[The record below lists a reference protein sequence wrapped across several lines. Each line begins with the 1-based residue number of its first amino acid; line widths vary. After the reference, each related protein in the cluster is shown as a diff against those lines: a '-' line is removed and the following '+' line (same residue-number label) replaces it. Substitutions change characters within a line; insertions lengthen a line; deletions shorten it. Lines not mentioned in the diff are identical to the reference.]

1 MTNEDA
7 NPADASKTPDLG
19 KTAEPGKT
27 PEAGKPEGHEP
38 KHGGHHPWRKRL
50 PGGRMALAAAAVAI
64 LAAGGGIGA
73 TAVAHMKP
81 SVEMAPAA
89 PVAITSMADESVVTV
104 KGSVAEVF
112 GNKFVL
118 ADQSGRALI
127 ETGRAG
133 EGGKLVKTGEEVT
146 IQGRFDDGFVKAAFL
161 VRADGKVEQIGGF
174 GPKHGPHGPKGPKG
188 PRDDDGPRGPRGD
201 DDGPRGPGRL

>member
-1 MTNEDA
+1 MTNDDA
-7 NPADASKTPDLG
+7 NPADASNTPDLG
-19 KTAEPGKT
+19 KTA
-27 PEAGKPEGHEP
+27 EAGKPEGHEP
-38 KHGGHHPWRKRL
+38 KHGGHHSWRKRM

-104 KGSVAEVF
+104 KGSVAEIY

-133 EGGKLVKTGEEVT
+133 EGGKLVKSGEEVT

-174 GPKHGPHGPKGPKG
+174 GPKHDRKGPHGPKGPRG
-188 PRDDDGPRGPRGD
+188 DDDGPRGPRGD

>member
-1 MTNEDA
+1 MTNDDI
-7 NPADASKTPDLG
+7 NPTDASKTGEAG
-19 KTAEPGKT
+19 KTAE
-27 PEAGKPEGHEP
+27 AGKLEGHNP
-38 KHGGHHPWRKRL
+38 RHGGHHPKHRRL
-50 PGGRMALAAAAVAI
+50 PGGKLALAAAAVAI

-81 SVEMAPAA
+81 KIEMAPAA
-89 PVAITSMADESVVTV
+89 PVAITSMADESIVTL

-133 EGGKLVKTGEEVT
+133 EGGKLVKAGEEVT

-174 GPKHGPHGPKGPKG
+174 GPKHDKKGPHGPKGPKG
-188 PRDDDGPRGPRGD
+188 PKGD
-201 DDGPRGPGRL
+201 DDGPRGPGGDEGPKGPGKL